1 MSAFGGKAV
10 GLDWQVGGFAADPPG
25 RLQRGLNLSACA
37 GGRFR
42 RWRQRSGELEC
53 CCGRYRCWATFPRSN
68 GFDYDF
74 DSGQCA
80 LDFTLH
86 ALNLSVQKSCS
97 SWSSDVSPCSPS
109 IELEVK
115 RSSDDLI

>member
-1 MSAFGGKAV
+1 MVRQSWPK
-10 GLDWQVGGFAADPPG
+10 LDARAA
-25 RLQRGLNLSACA
+25 
-37 GGRFR
+37 GRFHGAGPSVGAPSAYLQWSGSLTWANSAGAR
-42 RWRQRSGELEC
+42 RRRC
-53 CCGRYRCWATFPRSN
+53 RYRATFPRSN

-115 RSSDDLI
+115 RSSDDLIRSTSVSI